1 MILLDRRG
9 RLGPRHLRHAH
20 VHDDNIRN
28 ETVDLDYGLAT
39 VRALT
44 DDLDV
49 LLKIQ
54 ELSEAASD
62 VHVVVDDE
70 DTQVCFPS
78 LEQAR
83 SQEAVAVDTLS
94 TPTAG
99 DLIENPTY
107 HPI

>member
-20 VHDDNIRN
+20 VHNDNIRS
-28 ETVDLDYGLAT
+28 ETVDRDYGLAA

-62 VHVVVDDE
+62 VNVVVDDE
-70 DTQVCFPS
+70 DTQLYFPF
-78 LEQAR
+78 L
-83 SQEAVAVDTLS
+83 T
-94 TPTAG
+94 
-99 DLIENPTY
+99 
-107 HPI
+107 

>member
-9 RLGPRHLRHAH
+9 RLGPRHLGHAH
-20 VHDDNIRN
+20 VHDDYIRS
-28 ETVDLDYGLAT
+28 ESVDLVYGLAA

-49 LLKIQ
+49 LMKIQ